1 MMNNDSALQ
10 LSNVLNQDCTRSQ
23 VHCQS
28 KKRALEIISELAA
41 KQLGLPPQVVFEAIL
56 TREKMGS
63 TGIGN
68 GIAIPHGKLEED
80 TLRAVGVFVQL
91 ETPIAFD
98 AIDNQPVD
106 LLFALLV
113 PADQTKTHLHTL
125 SLVAKRLAD
134 KTICRRLRAA
144 VSDEE
149 LYEIITEAGSSDD
162 AYRESRLNL
171 YRTEEKRYMV
181 LMIVSGRSGSGKS
194 VALRALEDMGFY
206 CVDNLPVVLL
216 PELARTLADRDISAA
231 VSIDVRNM
239 PESPEIFEQAMQ
251 NLPESFSPQLLFLDA
266 DRNTLIRRY
275 SDTRRLHPLSSKNL
289 SLESAIDE
297 ESDLLEPLRSRA
309 DLIVDTSEMS
319 VHELAEMLRTRLL
332 GKRERELTMVF
343 ESFGFK
349 HGIPIDADYVFD
361 VRFLPNPH
369 WDPKLRPMTGLDKPV
384 AAFLDRHTEVH
395 NFIYQTRSYLEL
407 WLPMLET
414 NNRSY
419 LTVAIGCTGG
429 KHRSVYIAEQLA
441 DYFRSRGKNVQ
452 SRHRTLEKRKS

>member
-1 MMNNDSALQ
+1 
-10 LSNVLNQDCTRSQ
+10 
-23 VHCQS
+23 
-28 KKRALEIISELAA
+28 
-41 KQLGLPPQVVFEAIL
+41 
-56 TREKMGS
+56 
-63 TGIGN
+63 
-68 GIAIPHGKLEED
+68 
-80 TLRAVGVFVQL
+80 
-91 ETPIAFD
+91 
-98 AIDNQPVD
+98 
-106 LLFALLV
+106 
-113 PADQTKTHLHTL
+113 
-125 SLVAKRLAD
+125 
-134 KTICRRLRAA
+134 
-144 VSDEE
+144 
-149 LYEIITEAGSSDD
+149 
-162 AYRESRLNL
+162 
-171 YRTEEKRYMV
+171 MV

-216 PELARTLADRDISAA
+216 PELARSLADRNISAA

-239 PESPEIFEQAMQ
+239 PESPEIFEQAMK
-251 NLPESFSPQLLFLDA
+251 NLPAEFSPQLLFLD
-266 DRNTLIRRY
+266 
-275 SDTRRLHPLSSKNL
+275 
-289 SLESAIDE
+289 AIDE